1 MVRQKKSLN
10 GMYLLDSYNPDTLKR
25 FMKIHHGKFKAETP
39 FFYRYTQK
47 KIIKFTYTD
56 SFKKVSNFLK

>member
-39 FFYRYTQK
+39 FFIATHK
-47 KIIKFTYTD
+47 KK
-56 SFKKVSNFLK
+56 L